1 MNGMG
6 VLNVVRLGG
15 TASPGSAARS
25 GVQGPP
31 HRRRLRWSVRIDDD
45 LRKVALLGL
54 ALGGGGA
61 LGAAHVGVLQVLH
74 ERGIQPTI
82 VAGTSV
88 GSVMGGAYALG
99 IDPYRLEVMV
109 TQAQWG
115 NFAWPGLNPGLGVL
129 DQEGLRRTIEGIG
142 GDRPIEDLP
151 IIFGAVATDLI
162 SRAPILLD
170 RGSLADAM
178 CASIAVPGLFRP
190 TVRDGFVLVDGG
202 LVENLP
208 LEAAFEMGA
217 AHVIGVRL
225 APEWDGLPQFHT
237 GIRVHELEI
246 RPDVTLIHPRF
257 DRPSQWSLKDLPG
270 LVVAGREAAE
280 RSLADYP
287 VVNERPEEKKP
298 RPPHRKA
305 RSR

>member
-1 MNGMG
+1 MT
-6 VLNVVRLGG
+6 V
-15 TASPGSAARS
+15 
-25 GVQGPP
+25 
-31 HRRRLRWSVRIDDD
+31 DDD
-45 LRKVALLGL
+45 LRKVKPLGL

-74 ERGIQPTI
+74 ERDIHPSI

-109 TQAQWG
+109 THAQWG

-129 DQEGLRRTIEGIG
+129 DQEGLRRTMEQIG
-142 GDRPIEDLP
+142 GDLPIEDLP
-151 IIFGAVATDLI
+151 VTYGAVATDLI

-190 TVRDGFVLVDGG
+190 AVHDGFVLVDGG

-237 GIRVHELEI
+237 SVHVHELEI
-246 RPDVTLIHPRF
+246 RPDVTLIHPRLGGK
-257 DRPSQWSLKDLPG
+257 SMWSLKDLPE
-270 LVVAGREAAE
+270 LVALGREAAE
-280 RSLADYP
+280 QSLAHYP
-287 VVNERPEEKKP
+287 VVNKRPKKL
-298 RPPHRKA
+298 PPH
-305 RSR
+305 SD

>member
-1 MNGMG
+1 M
-6 VLNVVRLGG
+6 
-15 TASPGSAARS
+15 
-25 GVQGPP
+25 
-31 HRRRLRWSVRIDDD
+31 DDD
-45 LRKVALLGL
+45 LRKVKPLGL

-74 ERGIQPTI
+74 ERGIHPSI

-109 TQAQWG
+109 THAQWG
-115 NFAWPGLNPGLGVL
+115 NFAWPGLNPGFGVL
-129 DQEGLRRTIEGIG
+129 DQEGLRRTMEQIG
-142 GDRPIEDLP
+142 GDLPIEDLP
-151 IIFGAVATDLI
+151 VTYGAVATDLI

-190 TVRDGFVLVDGG
+190 AVHDGFVLVDGG
-202 LVENLP
+202 MVENLP

-237 GIRVHELEI
+237 SVHVHELEI
-246 RPDVTLIHPRF
+246 RPDVTLIHPRLGGK
-257 DRPSQWSLKDLPG
+257 SMWSLKDLPE
-270 LVVAGREAAE
+270 LVALGREAAE
-280 RSLADYP
+280 QSLAHYP
-287 VVNERPEEKKP
+287 VVNKRPKEL
-298 RPPHRKA
+298 PPH
-305 RSR
+305 SD